1 MIKLLQFSQ
10 ILKDIWN
17 PLCVSNTYRF
27 LAIIYSSWW
36 EPSLNFF
43 RHEWIHAKTKTKDYY
58 LATGKWKKQ
67 KIWMWLFIHAI
78 PALKKSRQKDVKVKS
93 LCDLHSQF
101 QDIWCS
107 RDRLSHINNDRY
119 KQESVKYY
127 WLSFS
132 IKTHIHNLSIKYKWI
147 AYMMMITDDR

>member
-1 MIKLLQFSQ
+1 MWQSDWTTTASVRLGKWVTLISIKIDLFSYVHICMIKLLQFSQ

-93 LCDLHSQF
+93 LYDLHSQF
-101 QDIWCS
+101 QDIWRS
-107 RDRLSHINNDRY
+107 RDRLSHINNAFLLY
-119 KQESVKYY
+119 
-127 WLSFS
+127 
-132 IKTHIHNLSIKYKWI
+132 
-147 AYMMMITDDR
+147 